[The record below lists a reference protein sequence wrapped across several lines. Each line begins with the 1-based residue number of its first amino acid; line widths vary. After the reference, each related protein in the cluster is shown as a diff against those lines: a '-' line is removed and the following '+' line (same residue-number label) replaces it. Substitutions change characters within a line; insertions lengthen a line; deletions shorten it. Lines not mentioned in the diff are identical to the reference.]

1 MFDVKGLVGISK
13 DLGLLDTLKA
23 KFIRQPDPAAAK
35 LQAVLDEISKIY
47 LVFEQ
52 ELVRYLSLT
61 LDPAELNHE
70 KAVFIELESGQ
81 IAARMGTARG
91 HSSKIRNIFERYLNP
106 WFQRLFDDSQ
116 LSNDEFLSINR
127 LFRNLSDGD
136 SHMLDII
143 DQVSGWLAQEAS
155 NTCDLIEKKD
165 MAGAQ
170 ARLARARKE
179 VLPARRAV
187 SEAMRNI
194 YEIQAAFVAASGA
207 V

>member
-1 MFDVKGLVGISK
+1 MFDVKGLVDISK

-23 KFIRQPDPAAAK
+23 KLIRQPDPAAAK
-35 LQAVLDEISKIY
+35 LQAVLDEIAKLC

-81 IAARMGTARG
+81 IAARMGAARG
-91 HSSKIRNIFERYLNP
+91 HCSKISNIFGRYLDP
-106 WFQRLFDDSQ
+106 WFQRLFKDSE
-116 LSNDEFLSINR
+116 LSNDELLSIDR

-136 SHMLDII
+136 SRMLDII
-143 DQVSGWLAQEAS
+143 DQVSGWLAQEAAATS
-155 NTCDLIEKKD
+155 DLIEKKD
-165 MAGAQ
+165 LVGAQ
-170 ARLARARKE
+170 ARLAQARKE

-194 YEIQAAFVAASGA
+194 YEIQATFVAAAGP